1 MFSKLNHTFMLKL
14 ENGSENGYIFL
25 SDWCSI
31 FSAVK
36 ILVSSSSKRLRL
48 GKHLNLQGTLLK
60 DWSKCKASCVL
71 PSASCHPPSPS

>member
-14 ENGSENGYIFL
+14 ESGSENGSVFL

-48 GKHLNLQGTLLK
+48 GKHFNLPGE
-60 DWSKCKASCVL
+60 
-71 PSASCHPPSPS
+71 PPKGLVQV